1 MDSSGIPMSYDIFPG
16 NESEKTSLR
25 PILKKTKADFG
36 IERTIVVADR
46 GLNTSDNIFYIAGF
60 NNDENSK
67 RDGYVYGQS
76 VRGADKE
83 FKKWVLDEKGYKTD
97 IIDENNKKIAFTHK
111 SRVYSKEIK
120 ITRDGKRKV
129 KVNVCQKQM
138 VYFSFKYLMKQRND
152 RNRMIKKAKEMI
164 KNPAGYTKATSYG
177 AAGYISNIEF
187 DRTTGE
193 IKTEK
198 ELFLDEEKIKEEEV
212 VGLYRR
218 YLGEEADIR
227 VTYVDE
233 IPIQASGKRMVCEN
247 RWKEK

>member
-1 MDSSGIPMSYDIFPG
+1 MTVLTIFISIKTISSSSSGTNQKISIKETCSKSYYDCTNYYFEIEYNDDDIIDENGEIIEKGMRKRGPEKNKRPDPIIEMGLLMDSSGIPMSYDIFPG

-120 ITRDGKRKV
+120 ITRDGK
-129 KVNVCQKQM
+129 
-138 VYFSFKYLMKQRND
+138 
-152 RNRMIKKAKEMI
+152 
-164 KNPAGYTKATSYG
+164 
-177 AAGYISNIEF
+177 
-187 DRTTGE
+187 
-193 IKTEK
+193 EK
-198 ELFLDEEKIKEEEV
+198 
-212 VGLYRR
+212 
-218 YLGEEADIR
+218 
-227 VTYVDE
+227 
-233 IPIQASGKRMVCEN
+233 
-247 RWKEK
+247 